1 MMRSYRP
8 YGFILFGVWCVA
20 LFLTPLWADNYVI
33 RIAIT
38 MAMFSALALSW
49 NFIGG
54 FAGYPSFST
63 AAFFGIGCYVGALAQ
78 RAGVPMVV
86 AWILATLF
94 VAVFAT
100 ALGAIILRLKGH
112 YFAIGSIAIVELTR
126 LITSSWSS
134 LTGGG
139 NGLNVPLVRG
149 SPDEVSAF
157 VMYVMT
163 AIMIAAF
170 AVSFL
175 VDRSRL
181 GFGLRCVRQ
190 NEDAADM
197 VGVDTTRYKVAAF
210 TLSALFCGTVGAVYA
225 SWVGYIDPTD
235 SFSIL
240 LTVKVPVMV
249 MLGGAGTLLG
259 PVVGAVGF
267 VFLEE
272 VFWAN
277 FLEWNRAIL
286 GVIIVF
292 LIFFLPNGLLRL
304 DYKRILAKVSEKRR
318 RSESSRGAEQ

>member
-1 MMRSYRP
+1 M
-8 YGFILFGVWCVA
+8 GA
-20 LFLTPLWADNYVI
+20 
-33 RIAIT
+33 
-38 MAMFSALALSW
+38 W

>member
-1 MMRSYRP
+1 MRRYRP
-8 YGFILFGVWCVA
+8 LGFILFIIWCFA
-20 LFLTPLWADNYVI
+20 LFFTPIWADNYLV

-38 MAMFSALALSW
+38 MAMFSAMALSW

-54 FAGYPSFST
+54 FVGYPSFST
-63 AAFFGIGCYVGALAQ
+63 AAFFGIGCYLGALAQ
-78 RAGVPMVV
+78 RADVPMI
-86 AWILATLF
+86 AGWLLATIVVSAF
-94 VAVFAT
+94 AAV
-100 ALGAIILRLKGH
+100 LGAMILRLRGH

-134 LTGGG
+134 VTGGG
-139 NGLNVPLVRG
+139 NGLNVPLISG

-157 VMYVMT
+157 VLNAMT
-163 AIMIAAF
+163 LIMIVAF
-170 AVSFL
+170 LATFL

-181 GFGLRCVRQ
+181 GFGLRCIQQ
-190 NEDAADM
+190 NEDAANM
-197 VGVDTTRYKVAAF
+197 VGIDTTQYKVAAF

-249 MLGGAGTLLG
+249 LLGGAGTLFG

-286 GVIIVF
+286 GFIIVF
-292 LIFFLPNGLLRL
+292 LIFFLPHGLLRV
-304 DYKRILAKVSEKRR
+304 DYKRLLRKSTGKVT
-318 RSESSRGAEQ
+318 SSAHSKDAGA

>member
-1 MMRSYRP
+1 MMRRFRALS
-8 YGFILFGVWCVA
+8 IIIFGIWCVA
-20 LFLTPLWADNYVI
+20 LFTTPIWADNYI
-33 RIAIT
+33 TRIAIT
-38 MAMFSALALSW
+38 MAMFSAMALSW

-54 FAGYPSFST
+54 FAGYPSFAT
-63 AAFFGIGCYVGALAQ
+63 AAFFGIGCYVGAIAQ
-78 RAGVPMVV
+78 RADVPMVA
-86 AWILATLF
+86 AWFLATVF

-134 LTGGG
+134 VTGGG
-139 NGLNVPLVRG
+139 NGFNVPLLKG
-149 SPDEVSAF
+149 SPDEVSAY

-163 AIMIAAF
+163 LIMIFAF
-170 AVSFL
+170 IASYL
-175 VDRSRL
+175 VDRGRL
-181 GFGLRCVRQ
+181 GFGLRCINQ

-197 VGVDTTRYKVAAF
+197 VGIDTTRYKVAAF

-249 MLGGAGTLLG
+249 LLGGTGTLLG

-272 VFWAN
+272 IFWAN

-286 GVIIVF
+286 GIIIVV
-292 LIFFLPNGLLRL
+292 LIFFLPGGLLRIN
-304 DYKRILAKVSEKRR
+304 YKKHIKKFTRKSTDDSSSPEAKL
-318 RSESSRGAEQ
+318 